1 MAYKARIVADAEGE
15 AERFAK
21 LLAAY
26 ERAPAVTRQ
35 RLYYETIEEV
45 LGNTNK
51 VLVDT
56 KGTGNMIYLPLDKLM
71 EQRGQPRSGTVT
83 VEPSQS
89 LPLEGA
95 MGSSAQPDLRS
106 RGGR

>member
-1 MAYKARIVADAEGE
+1 V
-15 AERFAK
+15 
-21 LLAAY
+21 LASSS
-26 ERAPAVTRQ
+26 
-35 RLYYETIEEV
+35 
-45 LGNTNK
+45 K
-51 VLVDT
+51 VIVDT

-95 MGSSAQPDLRS
+95 VDSTAKPDLRS